1 MAESIFKGYLINKVD
16 YLLNDEIVTFITEDG
31 AKLPCLSMGSR
42 KISSKNGRNL
52 FLGNYC
58 EFEIFLARNAAKMS
72 RLKKC
77 QAITQTD
84 WKLSL
89 YQPFNLL
96 CECVNRTIETNH
108 YTYLFFK
115 NMLAMIN
122 DSKYSEKTKI
132 LIILQKF
139 CILSGIGLEV
149 NCCVECGNKCL
160 KTINFKK
167 RGMVCNLH
175 FNKNKDHLYSLR
187 ISKLFH
193 YLFNEKYDE
202 LNIFFDEF
210 NFAIKIL
217 KEYIDHNLGIKLFTI
232 NNY

>member
-84 WKLSL
+84 
-89 YQPFNLL
+89 
-96 CECVNRTIETNH
+96 
-108 YTYLFFK
+108 
-115 NMLAMIN
+115 
-122 DSKYSEKTKI
+122 
-132 LIILQKF
+132 
-139 CILSGIGLEV
+139 
-149 NCCVECGNKCL
+149 
-160 KTINFKK
+160 
-167 RGMVCNLH
+167 
-175 FNKNKDHLYSLR
+175 
-187 ISKLFH
+187 
-193 YLFNEKYDE
+193 
-202 LNIFFDEF
+202 
-210 NFAIKIL
+210 
-217 KEYIDHNLGIKLFTI
+217 
-232 NNY
+232 